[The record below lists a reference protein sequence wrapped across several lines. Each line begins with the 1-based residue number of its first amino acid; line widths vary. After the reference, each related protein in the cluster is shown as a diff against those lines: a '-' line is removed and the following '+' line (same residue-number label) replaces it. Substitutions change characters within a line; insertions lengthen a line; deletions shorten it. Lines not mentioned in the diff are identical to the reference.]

1 MQTAVPL
8 LGGNYTSRS
17 LIAGAQR
24 CVNLYAE
31 ANQKDAPFPYTN
43 YSRPG
48 LRFEGGVPV
57 PVIVAGSRC
66 MYRSSTG
73 SLFEVIDDKVYV
85 TTFVGVR
92 NLLGTINSGLGLV
105 SMQDNGTVIVIV
117 DGSATGWVV
126 NLGTL
131 AFSTIVDPAFY
142 GANRVAYLDGFLI
155 FNRPNTTQ
163 VYLSP
168 LFWDGVAPFD
178 ALDIADKIGTPDT
191 IRSLVVNSAQLW
203 LIGDEGTEVWY
214 NAAAADFPL
223 QRVPGILIQN
233 GTNAPDSVTQT
244 DTGVFWLSQNEQG
257 EAIFLMGSGYE
268 VKPVSTR
275 AIEAVW
281 QRYPDIRDASSF
293 SYQLDGHTFVQINFP
308 QGDATWTYDVGENLW
323 HEQTWIDTDGIEHR
337 HRASCAANA
346 YGKVYAGDWETGTL
360 MSMDLD
366 YFQDINSPIVCR
378 RGFRHLTKGA
388 RGVAYQKLVLSA
400 DPGQA
405 VGLLSTDKPPVY
417 LRWSDTQG
425 FSWSDPV
432 AGSPGS
438 TGEYSEWATWWQLGI
453 ARDRVFEI
461 FWSLP
466 SRVTLMGAYVDFE
479 VADS

>member
-43 YSRPG
+43 YPRPG

-57 PVIVAGSRC
+57 PVITAGSRC

-117 DGSATGWVV
+117 DGSSSGWVV

-131 AFSTIVDPAFY
+131 AFSAIVDPAFY

-168 LFWDGVAPFD
+168 LFWDGVTPFD

-191 IRSLVVNSAQLW
+191 IQALW
-203 LIGDEGTEVWY
+203 
-214 NAAAADFPL
+214 
-223 QRVPGILIQN
+223 
-233 GTNAPDSVTQT
+233 
-244 DTGVFWLSQNEQG
+244 
-257 EAIFLMGSGYE
+257 
-268 VKPVSTR
+268 
-275 AIEAVW
+275 
-281 QRYPDIRDASSF
+281 
-293 SYQLDGHTFVQINFP
+293 
-308 QGDATWTYDVGENLW
+308 
-323 HEQTWIDTDGIEHR
+323 
-337 HRASCAANA
+337 
-346 YGKVYAGDWETGTL
+346 
-360 MSMDLD
+360 
-366 YFQDINSPIVCR
+366 
-378 RGFRHLTKGA
+378 
-388 RGVAYQKLVLSA
+388 
-400 DPGQA
+400 
-405 VGLLSTDKPPVY
+405 
-417 LRWSDTQG
+417 
-425 FSWSDPV
+425 
-432 AGSPGS
+432 
-438 TGEYSEWATWWQLGI
+438 
-453 ARDRVFEI
+453 
-461 FWSLP
+461 
-466 SRVTLMGAYVDFE
+466 
-479 VADS
+479 